1 MDWLP
6 RCLDAYCLAAITI
19 RRGYRKTSQRL
30 FPFGRLAH
38 QVHEMDLAR
47 TLETL
52 RDHHMAAIDDFARRA
67 FEDELDRLRMLRLTD
82 ESLGVGDTLPDFEL
96 ADGNGKVWRSTE
108 LLDRGPLVLA
118 FFRGG
123 WCPYCEITM
132 AALNDAR
139 SSIEALGATTLGI
152 SPELPERVATTV
164 KSRALVFPLLSDPA
178 NAYARLC
185 GVAYELSPDHIKIH
199 RDRNRSLPTMHGDGK
214 WRLPV
219 PAVYV
224 VESSGRV
231 VFAFADVDPT
241 RWPDPK
247 ELLDALRR
255 LAR

>member
-1 MDWLP
+1 
-6 RCLDAYCLAAITI
+6 
-19 RRGYRKTSQRL
+19 
-30 FPFGRLAH
+30 
-38 QVHEMDLAR
+38 MDLAR

-52 RDHHMAAIDDFARRA
+52 RDRHMAALDDFARQA
-67 FEDELDRLRMLRLTD
+67 FEEELGRLRMLRLTE
-82 ESLGVGDTLPDFEL
+82 ESLGVGDILPDFEL
-96 ADGNGKVWRSTE
+96 ADSAGRTWHSME
-108 LLDRGPLVLA
+108 LLDSGPLVLA

-139 SSIEALGATTLGI
+139 ARIEALGATTVGV
-152 SPELPERVATTV
+152 SPELPEHLRATV
-164 KSRALVFPLLSDPA
+164 KSRGLAYPLLSDPK

-185 GVAYELSPDHIKIH
+185 GVAYELSPDHVRIH
-199 RDRNRSLPTMHGDGK
+199 RDRKRSLPAMHGDST

-224 VESSGRV
+224 VEPSGRV
-231 VFAFADVDPT
+231 VFAFADVDPA

-247 ELLDALRR
+247 DLLDALRR

>member
-1 MDWLP
+1 
-6 RCLDAYCLAAITI
+6 
-19 RRGYRKTSQRL
+19 
-30 FPFGRLAH
+30 
-38 QVHEMDLAR
+38 MDLAH

-52 RDHHMAAIDDFARRA
+52 RDRHMAAIDDFARQA
-67 FEDELDRLRMLRLTD
+67 FEEELDRLRMLRVTD
-82 ESLGVGDTLPDFEL
+82 ECLGVGDMLPDFAL
-96 ADGNGKVWRSTE
+96 ADSAGKSWCSTD
-108 LLDRGPLVLA
+108 LLDHGPLVLS

-139 SSIEALGATTLGI
+139 SRIDAMGATAIGI
-152 SPELPERVATTV
+152 SPDLPEHLAAAV
-164 KSRALVFPLLSDPA
+164 KSRALSFPLLSDPT

-185 GVAYELSPDHIKIH
+185 GVAYELSPDHVRIH
-199 RDRNRSLPTMHGDGK
+199 RDRKRSLPAMHGDSK

-224 VESSGRV
+224 VEPSGRV
-231 VFAFADVDPT
+231 VFAFADVDPA

-247 ELLDALRR
+247 DLLDALRR

>member
-1 MDWLP
+1 
-6 RCLDAYCLAAITI
+6 
-19 RRGYRKTSQRL
+19 
-30 FPFGRLAH
+30 
-38 QVHEMDLAR
+38 MDLAR

-52 RDHHMAAIDDFARRA
+52 RDRHRAAIDDFARQA
-67 FEDELDRLRMLRLTD
+67 FEEELDRLRMLRLTD
-82 ESLGVGDTLPDFEL
+82 ESLGVGDMLPDFEL
-96 ADGNGKVWRSTE
+96 GDGAGKIWRSME

-132 AALNDAR
+132 AALDDAHR
-139 SSIEALGATTLGI
+139 SIEALGATAIGI
-152 SPELPERVATTV
+152 SPELPEHVAVAAKNRVLAY
-164 KSRALVFPLLSDPA
+164 PLLSDPA

-199 RDRNRSLPTMHGDGK
+199 RDRKRSLPAMHGDSR

-224 VESSGRV
+224 VEPSGRV
-231 VFAFADVDPT
+231 VYAFADVDPA
-241 RWPDPK
+241 RWADP
-247 ELLDALRR
+247 EDLLDALRR

>member
-1 MDWLP
+1 
-6 RCLDAYCLAAITI
+6 
-19 RRGYRKTSQRL
+19 
-30 FPFGRLAH
+30 
-38 QVHEMDLAR
+38 MDLAR
-47 TLETL
+47 TLEAL
-52 RDHHMAAIDDFARRA
+52 RDRHMASIDDFARQA

-82 ESLGVGDTLPDFEL
+82 ESLGVGDMLPDFEL
-96 ADGNGKVWRSTE
+96 ADGTGKRWRSTT

-139 SSIEALGATTLGI
+139 PRIEALGAMVIGI
-152 SPELPERVATTV
+152 SPELPEHVAATAR
-164 KSRALVFPLLSDPA
+164 SRTLTYPLLSDPT

-185 GVAYELSPDHIKIH
+185 GVAYELSADHIRIH
-199 RDRNRSLPTMHGDGK
+199 HDRQRSLPVMHGDSK

-224 VESSGRV
+224 VEPSGRV
-231 VFAFADVDPT
+231 VFAFADVDPA

-247 ELLDALRR
+247 DVLDALRH
-255 LAR
+255 LAG

>member
-1 MDWLP
+1 
-6 RCLDAYCLAAITI
+6 
-19 RRGYRKTSQRL
+19 
-30 FPFGRLAH
+30 
-38 QVHEMDLAR
+38 MDLAR

-52 RDHHMAAIDDFARRA
+52 RDRHVAAIDDFARQA
-67 FEDELDRLRMLRLTD
+67 FEEELDRLRMLRLTD
-82 ESLGVGDTLPDFEL
+82 ESLGVGDMLPDFEL
-96 ADGNGKVWRSTE
+96 TDGTGKLWRSMD

-132 AALNDAR
+132 AALNDAHQR
-139 SSIEALGATTLGI
+139 IEDLGATAIGI
-152 SPELPERVATTV
+152 SPELPEHVAATV
-164 KSRALVFPLLSDPA
+164 KNRTLGFPLLSDPT

-185 GVAYELSPDHIKIH
+185 GVAYELSPDHVRIH
-199 RDRNRSLPTMHGDGK
+199 RDRKRSLPAMHGDSK

-231 VFAFADVDPT
+231 VFAFADVDPA

-247 ELLDALRR
+247 DLLDALGR

>member
-1 MDWLP
+1 M
-6 RCLDAYCLAAITI
+6 
-19 RRGYRKTSQRL
+19 TSQRL
-30 FPFGRLAH
+30 FPFPHHGD

-52 RDHHMAAIDDFARRA
+52 RDHHRAAIDDFARQA
-67 FEDELDRLRMLRLTD
+67 FEEELDRLRMLRLTE
-82 ESLGVGDTLPDFEL
+82 ESLGVGDMLPDFEL
-96 ADGNGKVWRSTE
+96 TDSTGRVWRSTD

-118 FFRGG
+118 FFRGD

-139 SSIEALGATTLGI
+139 PRIEELGAVAIGI
-152 SPELPERVATTV
+152 SPELADRLAATV
-164 KSRALVFPLLSDPA
+164 KNRALGFPLLSDPA

-199 RDRNRSLPTMHGDGK
+199 RDRNRALPAMHGDKK

-224 VESSGRV
+224 VEPSGRV
-231 VFAFADVDPT
+231 VFAFADVDPA

-247 ELLDALRR
+247 DLLDALRR

>member
-1 MDWLP
+1 
-6 RCLDAYCLAAITI
+6 
-19 RRGYRKTSQRL
+19 
-30 FPFGRLAH
+30 
-38 QVHEMDLAR
+38 MDLAR
-47 TLETL
+47 TLEAL
-52 RDHHMAAIDDFARRA
+52 RDRHMAAIDDFARQA
-67 FEDELDRLRMLRLTD
+67 FEEELDRLRMLRLTD
-82 ESLGVGDTLPDFEL
+82 ESLGVGDMLPDFEL
-96 ADGNGKVWRSTE
+96 VDCAGKTWRSMD

-132 AALNDAR
+132 AALNDACPR
-139 SSIEALGATTLGI
+139 ITALGATAIGI
-152 SPELPERVATTV
+152 SPERPEHLAATA
-164 KSRALVFPLLSDPA
+164 KSRALDFPLLSDPA

-185 GVAYELSPDHIKIH
+185 GVAYELSPDHIRIH
-199 RDRNRSLPTMHGDGK
+199 RNRKRSLPAMHGDSK

-224 VESSGRV
+224 VEPSGRV
-231 VFAFADVDPT
+231 VFAFADVDPS